1 MVGRNWFLCF
11 LVFYVHDSTKLAET
25 YARRGNF
32 YGKRKGGKVNGFW
45 YVLHTNLTKKSLK
58 IIATKKSVCEG
69 VLICIAMYVR
79 RSYIL
84 LRTYIP
90 LDVDICL

>member
-32 YGKRKGGKVNGFW
+32 YEKKKGGKVNGFW
-45 YVLHTNLTKKSLK
+45 YVLHTKLTK
-58 IIATKKSVCEG
+58 
-69 VLICIAMYVR
+69 Y
-79 RSYIL
+79 
-84 LRTYIP
+84 
-90 LDVDICL
+90 